1 MIPQNLAP
9 LRKKSSDLGNCIQIL
24 FFSCIIVS
32 NLKKIYFRS
41 MYTLVEFNSLSAFPF
56 HLP

>member
-24 FFSCIIVS
+24 FMYNCFESQK
-32 NLKKIYFRS
+32 NLFQINVHFG
-41 MYTLVEFNSLSAFPF
+41 
-56 HLP
+56 